1 MDINTDL
8 IEKQLVINDDNIS
21 ELGNDNVERNV
32 IKEFDFITINNIK
45 ITEKMNLLLIR
56 TDSTVILFFINNS
69 HPIFKYNFS
78 LIFIFLGQISNHQ
91 KHIE

>member
-21 ELGNDNVERNV
+21 ELGNDTVERNV

-45 ITEKMNLLLIR
+45 ITEKMKQNQNPYFFLYFDLF
-56 TDSTVILFFINNS
+56 ST
-69 HPIFKYNFS
+69 YNFIKIGE
-78 LIFIFLGQISNHQ
+78 LNNKYLV
-91 KHIE
+91 

>member
-45 ITEKMNLLLIR
+45 ITEKMKQNQNPYFFLYFDLF
-56 TDSTVILFFINNS
+56 ST
-69 HPIFKYNFS
+69 YNF
-78 LIFIFLGQISNHQ
+78 IKI
-91 KHIE
+91 